1 MSLQHKSYFFFFYS
15 ESLWNDFIGGLFF
28 ARAALW
34 GPHGWRYNVKEGFG
48 LLSEGDGETNQFKS
62 HQNGRLDQ
70 FLFYQSVF
78 NVLNHVCLQ
87 IQLGCS
93 SAVISHSTMWAPKT
107 NFCQVFVKNSVLHY
121 YLQHSFK
128 LNEKHSFE
136 LNETPVNQMWL
147 NSFQTRLNSHS
158 KLGFS
163 LLSLDV
169 FFGNYYFLN
178 SVYLV
183 GTWLHSTLHPITT

>member
-1 MSLQHKSYFFFFYS
+1 MSLQHKSYFFFLFWEPLEWFYRRVIFRKSRFVGPTWMKIQFEGGVRPFKWRGWRNKPIQKPSKWKAGPISFLPVCFQRS
-15 ESLWNDFIGGLFF
+15 ES
-28 ARAALW
+28 
-34 GPHGWRYNVKEGFG
+34 
-48 LLSEGDGETNQFKS
+48 
-62 HQNGRLDQ
+62 
-70 FLFYQSVF
+70 
-78 NVLNHVCLQ
+78 HVCLQ

-93 SAVISHSTMWAPKT
+93 STVISHSMWAPKT

-147 NSFQTRLNSHS
+147 NSFRTRLNSHS